1 MIRDMTED
9 ARAADGRA
17 ARGPDGPPAGVV
29 ATVALVLSIAAVV
42 VPLLVFGVGFPTP
55 TTPVDEVTGYFAG
68 HPWAGM
74 LAGLFTFA
82 ASVPLGICAAT
93 LYARLQ
99 RLGVRVPGPSIAF
112 FGGLTASILLAVA
125 GLVTWALGRAGGG
138 VAGPVLHLFTDAV
151 FALGG
156 VGFVGGIGLLVAGV
170 AVPTL
175 LVGLAPRW
183 LAWVGLVIAAAS
195 EISFLSLA
203 WDGFAVLLP
212 VGRFGALAWVAA
224 IGFLLPHN
232 RHEIPSRT
240 RVGAD

>member
-1 MIRDMTED
+1 
-9 ARAADGRA
+9 
-17 ARGPDGPPAGVV
+17 V

-42 VPLLVFGVGFPTP
+42 VPLLGAGVGFPTP
-55 TTPVDEVTGYFAG
+55 TTSPDEAAGYFAG

-93 LYARLQ
+93 VYARLQ
-99 RLGVRVPGPSIAF
+99 RLGVRVPGLSIAY
-112 FGGLTASILLAVA
+112 FGGITASILLAVA

-138 VAGPVLHLFTDAV
+138 VGAPVLHVFTDAV

-156 VGFVGGIGLLVAGV
+156 VGFVGGIGLLIAGV

-175 LVGLAPRW
+175 IVGLAPRW

-203 WDGFAVLLP
+203 WDGFDVLLP
-212 VGRFGALAWVAA
+212 VGRFAGLAWLAA
-224 IGFLLPHN
+224 IGFLLPRN
-232 RHEIPSRT
+232 RHEVPPR
-240 RVGAD
+240 G